1 MIILTEKPSVALE
14 FAKALNCKK
23 ENGYYTGNNI
33 CIVNAVGHL
42 LELYE
47 PHDYNIS
54 YKKWDI
60 NTLPIIP
67 GKMLYKPITSTKT
80 QLDIIKKCFALYG
93 DILLLATDAEREGE
107 LIGATILK
115 HVGFTHYDTAKRF
128 WVSEALTPEV
138 IHKGIQNA
146 KPLSSYTK
154 YKNEGYARQHAD
166 WLTGINITRFLSVKA
181 NTLLTFGRVQTAVL
195 YAIYKREQEIASFQK
210 EKYYQLEVIFLK
222 GNGSFKGYYTS
233 DELNRFSSKEQ
244 LEKIQ
249 KEIGSS
255 GKILMIESKRKTILP
270 PQLYNL
276 TGLQKDAA
284 QFYNYS
290 PEQTLEIA
298 QTLYE
303 KHKCLSYPRTPSK
316 VMGDDNVEFFIE
328 IYNNLKKI
336 YSDYAS
342 ETSLN
347 NMESNKSRIFDNESL
362 VDHHALIPLKPL
374 PPSTSPEEGKIY
386 LLVLNRFFFQFKKAF
401 IFDAVKTIIEANNHI
416 FVSTGKKILQK
427 GWKTNEEEDDE
438 KEQQLP
444 ELNENEIVNI
454 KEAIILEKYTE
465 PKKHYTDT
473 SLLQLMENPTNE
485 EGKKI
490 TGLGTPATRA
500 SIISSLLKR
509 DYIYKSK
516 KNIGITDKG
525 KFIITTCLKD
535 SNLTD
540 FMSIETTTLWEQKL
554 SDNPIDFL
562 ETIKQ
567 FLSNCIKTTSLKLEK
582 YKESSLGYCPV
593 CKKEIQKGEKNYYCS
608 GYKEGC
614 TFSIW
619 KSICGT
625 KLSDTDISKLLDGKT
640 TGIKKMKNK
649 DGKEFQARITL
660 DNNKISFVF
669 AKN

>member
-1 MIILTEKPSVALE
+1 
-14 FAKALNCKK
+14 
-23 ENGYYTGNNI
+23 
-33 CIVNAVGHL
+33 
-42 LELYE
+42 
-47 PHDYNIS
+47 
-54 YKKWDI
+54 
-60 NTLPIIP
+60 
-67 GKMLYKPITSTKT
+67 MLYKPLSTTKT

-115 HVGFTHYDTAKRF
+115 HVGFTNYDTAKRF

-138 IHKGIQNA
+138 IQKGIQNA

-181 NTLLTFGRVQTAVL
+181 NTLLTFGRVQTAIL
-195 YAIYKREQEIASFQK
+195 YAIYKREQEIVSFQK
-210 EKYYQLEVIFLK
+210 EKYYQLEVIFSK
-222 GNGSFKGYYTS
+222 GNDLFRGYYTS
-233 DELNRFSSKEQ
+233 NEITRFSSKEQ
-244 LEKIQ
+244 LDRIQ

-255 GKILMIESKRKTILP
+255 GKIQMIESKRKTILP

-290 PEQTLEIA
+290 PEKTLEIA
-298 QTLYE
+298 QNLYE

-316 VMGDDNVEFFIE
+316 VMGDDNVDLFIE
-328 IYNNLKKI
+328 IYHNLRNL
-336 YSDYAS
+336 YPDYAS
-342 ETSLN
+342 NTSLD
-347 NMESNKSRIFDNESL
+347 NMNSYKSRIFDSDSL

-374 PPSTSPEEGKIY
+374 PDSSSPEEEKIY
-386 LLVLNRFFFQFKKAF
+386 LLVLNRFFFQFKKAL
-401 IFDAVKTIIEANNHI
+401 IFDAVKTIIEANNHL

-444 ELNENEIVNI
+444 ELNENDRVNI
-454 KEAIILEKYTE
+454 EEAAILEKYTE

-473 SLLQLMENPTNE
+473 SLLQLMENPTNA

-500 SIISSLLKR
+500 SIISSLIKR
-509 DYIYKSK
+509 DYINKSK

-554 SDNPIDFL
+554 SDNPIEFL
-562 ETIKQ
+562 SSIKQ
-567 FLSNCIKTTSLKLEK
+567 FLTNCIQTSNLQVESFKD
-582 YKESSLGYCPV
+582 SSLGNCPV
-593 CKKEIQKGEKNYYCS
+593 CQKEIRKGEKNYYCS

-614 TFSIW
+614 TFTIW
-619 KSICGT
+619 KSICGA
-625 KLSDTDISKLLDGKT
+625 KLYDTDISKLLTGKT

-649 DGKEFQARITL
+649 EGTEFQAKITL
-660 DNNKISFVF
+660 DNNRISFVF

>member
-195 YAIYKREQEIASFQK
+195 YAIYKREQEIASFQR

-303 KHKCLSYPRTPSK
+303 KHKCL
-316 VMGDDNVEFFIE
+316 
-328 IYNNLKKI
+328 
-336 YSDYAS
+336 
-342 ETSLN
+342 
-347 NMESNKSRIFDNESL
+347 
-362 VDHHALIPLKPL
+362 
-374 PPSTSPEEGKIY
+374 
-386 LLVLNRFFFQFKKAF
+386 
-401 IFDAVKTIIEANNHI
+401 
-416 FVSTGKKILQK
+416 
-427 GWKTNEEEDDE
+427 
-438 KEQQLP
+438 
-444 ELNENEIVNI
+444 
-454 KEAIILEKYTE
+454 
-465 PKKHYTDT
+465 
-473 SLLQLMENPTNE
+473 
-485 EGKKI
+485 
-490 TGLGTPATRA
+490 
-500 SIISSLLKR
+500 
-509 DYIYKSK
+509 
-516 KNIGITDKG
+516 
-525 KFIITTCLKD
+525 
-535 SNLTD
+535 
-540 FMSIETTTLWEQKL
+540 
-554 SDNPIDFL
+554 
-562 ETIKQ
+562 
-567 FLSNCIKTTSLKLEK
+567 
-582 YKESSLGYCPV
+582 
-593 CKKEIQKGEKNYYCS
+593 
-608 GYKEGC
+608 
-614 TFSIW
+614 
-619 KSICGT
+619 
-625 KLSDTDISKLLDGKT
+625 
-640 TGIKKMKNK
+640 
-649 DGKEFQARITL
+649 
-660 DNNKISFVF
+660 
-669 AKN
+669 